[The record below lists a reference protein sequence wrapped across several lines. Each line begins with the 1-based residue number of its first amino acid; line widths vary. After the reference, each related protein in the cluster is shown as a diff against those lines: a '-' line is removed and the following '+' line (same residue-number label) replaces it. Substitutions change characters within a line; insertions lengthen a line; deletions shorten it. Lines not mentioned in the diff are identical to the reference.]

1 MTPDLPARERIRTAL
16 GETLFV
22 EAGAGTGKTAAL
34 VTRIVE
40 LVATRTATL
49 TEIAAITFTDAAAA
63 ELRGRVRQ
71 RLEEAAV
78 TEGCPERRAACG
90 HAAAHVDQAAIL
102 TLHGFAQRLLA
113 EYPLEAGLPPGFE
126 VADEVSSQLAFERR
140 WSELLD
146 ALLAE
151 PGLAEP
157 LLDGL
162 VLGLRVDHL
171 REVAQVFDR
180 DYDRLEDAA
189 VLPGPGAEP
198 EPVGH
203 VVAAL
208 ATICDCRGWC
218 TDPSDKLA
226 THLDGLSR
234 LCALLVVQAESS
246 VDCEGVRGDA
256 PDGCEGVR
264 GDAPDGCEVVRGN
277 APDGCEGATAP
288 TSQGAGRAVYWLSSS
303 DPQRREVRMQ
313 ARPNATGFPRGPLG
327 QARTDRERLR
337 LLAGARLRL
346 RHGQSRNWGGRV
358 AEVRQRLAE
367 LADRCDALL
376 GARRRHAL
384 APLLARLRE
393 ATLEGAAR
401 RAEQGR
407 LEFHDLLVLARAL
420 LRDHPEVRE
429 RLARRYRF
437 LLVDEFQDTDPL
449 QVEIALRLTGNE
461 AGRLF
466 FVGDAQQSIYRF
478 RRADIATCER
488 VRARFREGA
497 VTLSRNHRSVPS
509 ILDWVNATFGPL
521 LTSGDGVGQARHR
534 PLDGHR
540 PGLGDSVAVRLLGG
554 PVDGRA
560 AEVRHRESAAIATA
574 IAEIHGRWLVG
585 DDPLPARYR
594 DIAVLMP
601 ARTALP
607 QLERALE
614 DAGIPF
620 RVEAR
625 SLVYA
630 TQEVR
635 ELLAVLRAVDDPTD
649 QVAIVAALRSPALG
663 CTDRDLVDWRAAGGR
678 WSYLT
683 PAPVEDHVVA
693 AGLARLSALHERRW
707 WDTPSGIVE
716 AAIRQL
722 RLLELACAHRRPREA
737 WQRLRYV
744 LDQARA
750 FTERSASLRDLCAW
764 IQRQA
769 DERARVVEQVLPDDD
784 DDAVRVLTVHGAKGL
799 EFPVAILCGL
809 AAPRRPLPGPVVAW
823 DDEGRAHVRL
833 RKGFETAGFEAAYA
847 LQRRLDTLEEARL
860 LYVAA
865 TRARDHLVVGVH
877 HRPTAKG
884 DESAAERLWSLAQG
898 TPELWRPLVPAED
911 AQLLPL
917 PTQAAPVQEPPPP
930 REQWLAERKAL
941 ITAHRMAPVLAAA
954 AIASEMADGDGSAL
968 GRTGDEDERPPWRRG
983 RAGTALGRAVHAV
996 LQTVD
1001 LATGEGVDA
1010 LAAAQAAAEGLPGSG
1025 PQIAR
1030 LARSALFSRTVQDA
1044 LARRCWREVS
1054 VAGAVEGIL
1063 VEGIVDLLHEHPDGL
1078 VVVDYRTDPLPAGLD
1093 PHLGELVARCTPQVA
1108 AYVLALEAALDRP
1121 VVACRLVFVDDG
1133 PARERVVAD
1142 LAAAKATVR
1151 AHLRALVTP

>member
-78 TEGCPERRAACG
+78 TEGCPERRAACSQG
-90 HAAAHVDQAAIL
+90 AAEVDQAAIL

-151 PGLAEP
+151 PGPVEP

-171 REVAQVFDR
+171 REVARAFDR

-189 VLPGPGAEP
+189 VLPDPGAEP
-198 EPVGH
+198 EPVGD

-208 ATICDCRGWC
+208 ATVCDCRDWC

-246 VDCEGVRGDA
+246 VDT
-256 PDGCEGVR
+256 
-264 GDAPDGCEVVRGN
+264 
-277 APDGCEGATAP
+277 EGATAP
-288 TSQGAGRAVYWLSSS
+288 TSQGEALRAGSAVYWLSSS

-346 RHGQSRNWGGRV
+346 RHGQSRNWGGRI

-393 ATLEGAAR
+393 ATLDTAAR

-478 RRADIATCER
+478 RRADIVTYER
-488 VRARFREGA
+488 VRARFCEGA

-560 AEVRHRESAAIATA
+560 AEVRHRESAAIAAA

-663 CTDRDLVDWRAAGGR
+663 CTDRDLVDWRAGGGR

-693 AGLARLSALHERRW
+693 GGLARLSALHERRW

-716 AAIRQL
+716 AAIREL

-769 DERARVVEQVLPDDD
+769 DERTRVVEQVLPDDD

-799 EFPVAILCGL
+799 EFPVTILCGL
-809 AAPRRPLPGPVVAW
+809 ASPRRPPPGPVVAW

-847 LQRRLDTLEEARL
+847 LQRRLDALEEARL

-877 HRPTAKG
+877 HRPTARG
-884 DESAAERLWSLAQG
+884 DESAAERLWHLAQD
-898 TPELWRPLVPAED
+898 TTELWRPLVPAED

-941 ITAHRMAPVLAAA
+941 ITAHRTAPVLAAA
-954 AIASEMADGDGSAL
+954 IASQTADGDGSAL
-968 GRTGDEDERPPWRRG
+968 ERTGDEDERPPWRRG

-1030 LARSALFSRTVQDA
+1030 LARSALRSRTVRDA
-1044 LARRCWREVS
+1044 LARRCWREVP

-1078 VVVDYRTDPLPAGLD
+1078 VVVDYRTDPLPDARD
-1093 PHLGELVARCTPQVA
+1093 AHLGALVVRCTPQMA
-1108 AYVLALEAALDRP
+1108 AYALALEAVLDRP

-1133 PARERVVAD
+1133 PARERVVTD
-1142 LAAAKATVR
+1142 LAAAKAAVR